1 MEVYCNA
8 LCDAIGNLTLFSRH
22 PTKPYLIATGG
33 VDMKVKV
40 WDLEEDLSLN
50 YIDASLANL
59 PFNER
64 SHRSHESAG
73 SSSNDAS
80 SPKSTGGLG
89 GLDSSY
95 HGKGSSNQGESSLLS
110 RSAHGYTV
118 SHSMHA
124 NEHNMMIKRAVLSPN
139 PSTTFAVRLAKNVSK
154 HIYELQLPSQ
164 VEKVHWRPP
173 KRPVNALDRS
183 HFLKSPENVVPDHH
197 EAMLAVATTV
207 TGATSGGSGK
217 VYLWSCHR
225 PFMPLS
231 IVDGHK
237 IKSVADFIWLDTP
250 DIEDDESPFRSI
262 LASKRASSFFD
273 YTQDVEENAVNLVG
287 TWQHVLTVGK
297 DGKCLV
303 QSFCRGEKPISTVP
317 PSAFAIAELSPFQK
331 GYGSLQLITA
341 HQNVPSGR
349 KNEFELCG
357 FRHDKMSAQAPGIFK
372 ELPISDYDDN
382 ARKFVWNP
390 SLGGL
395 EQQSNNLDLTFSTTD
410 SGDLKD
416 IMKVSDKSKVTI
428 APEVIHLSRF
438 ADAYKLRRDS
448 RARTKAAV
456 CRHNSKVAK
465 NLNCMALS
473 QMWSML
479 SSLLDGC
486 RSENLADSN
495 YKQSFPRNALSFA
508 LLPTLKSLLIER
520 ANAGDIQTCV
530 VLCEVM
536 EVIPP
541 NSSAANS
548 GASTAI
554 PGLDLLLVRQWYFS
568 YIELL
573 QQMCLFSHA
582 TNLIRLCHDPE
593 IAKLN
598 QQSTT

>member
-1 MEVYCNA
+1 
-8 LCDAIGNLTLFSRH
+8 
-22 PTKPYLIATGG
+22 
-33 VDMKVKV
+33 MKVKV
-40 WDLEEDLSLN
+40 WDLEEDLSLS
-50 YIDASLANL
+50 YIDSSLANL

-64 SHRSHESAG
+64 SQRSHESAG
-73 SSSNDAS
+73 SSSNDTS

-89 GLDSSY
+89 VLDSSY
-95 HGKGSSNQGESSLLS
+95 HGKAVSSTLGDSLHLS

-118 SHSMHA
+118 SHTMHT
-124 NEHNMMIKRAVLSPN
+124 NHENGMIKRMLSPN
-139 PSTTFAVRLAKNVSK
+139 TPSNLTVRPVKNVSK
-154 HIYELQLPSQ
+154 HLHELQLPSQ

-173 KRPVNALDRS
+173 KRPMNASDRS
-183 HFLKSPENVVPDHH
+183 HFLRSPENVVPDHH

-231 IVDGHK
+231 IVNGHM

-250 DIEDDESPFRSI
+250 DVEDDESLFQTT
-262 LASKRASSFFD
+262 LNSKRKSSSFFD
-273 YTQDVEENAVNLVG
+273 YTQEVDENTADLVG

-357 FRHDKMSAQAPGIFK
+357 FRRDKMSARAPGIFK
-372 ELPISDYDDN
+372 ELPKSNNDDTT
-382 ARKFVWNP
+382 RKFVWNP

-416 IMKVSDKSKVTI
+416 IMKVPYKSKVTI

-448 RARTKAAV
+448 RARTKAAI
-456 CRHNSKVAK
+456 CRHNSKVAR

-486 RSENLADSN
+486 RSEDLADSN
-495 YKQSFPRNALSFA
+495 YKQSLPTNALSFA

-536 EVIPP
+536 EVISP
-541 NSSAANS
+541 NSSTAGVS
-548 GASTAI
+548 MAI
-554 PGLDLLLVRQWYFS
+554 PGLDLLLVRQWYLS

-582 TNLIRLCHDPE
+582 TNLIRLCRDPE